1 MKYGLETFDKNGVSN
16 NTGLF
21 ISSGKLIYLDAGVT
35 NAVYT
40 FEARQS
46 MQLKFI
52 YLSYMNKAFSSN
64 GQYRKV
70 YVKNNSIIIEPANK
84 PSGKFGDYFASNAYI
99 LAYFKAVA

>member
-1 MKYGLETFDKNGVSN
+1 MRYGLETFDKNGVSN
-16 NTGLF
+16 NTGFF
-21 ISSGKLIYLDAGVT
+21 ISSGKLIYLDEGV
-35 NAVYT
+35 NSAVFP
-40 FEARQS
+40 FEVREG

-70 YVKNNSIIIEPANK
+70 YVKNNSIIIEPAK